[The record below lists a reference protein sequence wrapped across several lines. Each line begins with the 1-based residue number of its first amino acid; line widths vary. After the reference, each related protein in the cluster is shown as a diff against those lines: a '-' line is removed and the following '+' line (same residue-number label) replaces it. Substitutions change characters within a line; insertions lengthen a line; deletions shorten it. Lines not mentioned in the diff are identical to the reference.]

1 MEMYTPKFNVRYELK
16 DNGDTTQNLYARS
29 YQNSSLICET
39 DFGDISQIIT
49 NKKENDDLKQTLN
62 EIREHID
69 NMKCEFEL
77 NSYVTDFVIK
87 LDNELQIIDK
97 VLGEEK

>member
-1 MEMYTPKFNVRYELK
+1 MEMYTPKFNVKYELK

-49 NKKENDDLKQTLN
+49 YKKENDDLKQALN
-62 EIREHID
+62 EIREICNYYGITPEEND
-69 NMKCEFEL
+69 NMTLRNVLK
-77 NSYVTDFVIK
+77 NI
-87 LDNELQIIDK
+87 LQIIDK

>member
-1 MEMYTPKFNVRYELK
+1 MEMYTPKFNVKYELK

-49 NKKENDDLKQTLN
+49 NKKENDDLKQALN
-62 EIREHID
+62 EIREETIKWDSSNTCAID
-69 NMKCEFEL
+69 
-77 NSYVTDFVIK
+77 DFYFKEKILK
-87 LDNELQIIDK
+87 IIDK
-97 VLGEEK
+97 VLGENNDK

>member
-1 MEMYTPKFNVRYELK
+1 MEKYISKFNVRYELK

-39 DFGDISQIIT
+39 DFGEISQIVAG
-49 NKKENDDLKQTLN
+49 KKENDDLKQALN
-62 EIREHID
+62 EIREIIIEHKKKD
-69 NMKCEFEL
+69 DHLYL
-77 NSYVTDFVIK
+77 NEWQTRDV
-87 LDNELQIIDK
+87 LEIIDK